1 MTMALVS
8 LMFASCTKENEIVDT
23 TDPIE
28 EVDPT
33 MLNDNPLFD
42 NALPRN
48 NGDGVELGCL
58 IIDYPFSLLIDGEES
73 EVDSDD
79 DFESL
84 LISLTDSSIVDFV
97 YPLDI
102 TYEDGESTVIED
114 AEQLGEAFASCIP
127 DEGWD
132 VTIDST
138 SDNSFPA
145 YLINS
150 QESCF
155 NVTYPV
161 SMIDYN
167 TGDEVVANNEAEFV
181 AALANAELFLFFNF
195 PLTLEGDEGEVTAE
209 DSEELW
215 ELLLSC
221 EYDGSGGIDTT
232 FNPSGEILCYDIA
245 YPFTVLLADGSEV
258 IVNDHE
264 EYCALMLGGEILDFV
279 YPITLIDQ
287 EGDEVVIND
296 QSDFMEALEDCADI
310 TVFGPDLFI
319 LATGDNYGDGALGCY
334 DINYPISIDVDGEIV
349 EAGSTAEV
357 IAISTSTPW
366 AQAVFPINITLNE
379 TGETVE
385 LGSIFDL
392 IDVLENC
399 Q

>member
-1 MTMALVS
+1 MTMTLVS
-8 LMFASCTKENEIVDT
+8 LMFASCTKENKIIDT

-28 EVDPT
+28 GLDPT

-48 NGDGVELGCL
+48 NEDGVDLGCL
-58 IIDYPFSLLIDGEES
+58 IIDYPFSLLIDGVES

-97 YPLDI
+97 YPVDI
-102 TYEDGESTVIED
+102 TYEDGEASMIEN
-114 AEQLGEAFASCIP
+114 AEELGEAFASCIP

-155 NVTYPV
+155 DVTYPV
-161 SMIDYN
+161 SMIDFH
-167 TGDEVVANNEAEFV
+167 TGDEVVANNQGEFI
-181 AALANAELFLFFNF
+181 AALANVELFLYFTF
-195 PLTLEGDEGEVTAE
+195 PLNLEGEQGEVTAE
-209 DSEELW
+209 NSEELW
-215 ELLLSC
+215 DLLLSC
-221 EYDGSGGIDTT
+221 EYNGPGGIDTT

-245 YPFTVLLADGSEV
+245 YPFTLLLIDGSEV
-258 IVNDHE
+258 VVHDHE
-264 EYCALMLGGEILDFV
+264 EYSVQMLNGQVLDFI
-279 YPITLIDQ
+279 YPITLIDS
-287 EGDEVVIND
+287 EGEELVVSD
-296 QSDFMEALEDCADI
+296 QSGLMAAFDACFDI
-310 TVFGPDLFI
+310 TVLGPDLFI
-319 LATGDNYGDGALGCY
+319 LAAGDNYGDGNLGCY

-349 EAGSTAEV
+349 EVNSTAEV
-357 IAISTSTPW
+357 IAIGTSIPS
-366 AQAVFPINITLNE
+366 AQAVFPISVTLTE

-385 LGSIFDL
+385 LDSIIDL
-392 IDVLENC
+392 FDVLEDC